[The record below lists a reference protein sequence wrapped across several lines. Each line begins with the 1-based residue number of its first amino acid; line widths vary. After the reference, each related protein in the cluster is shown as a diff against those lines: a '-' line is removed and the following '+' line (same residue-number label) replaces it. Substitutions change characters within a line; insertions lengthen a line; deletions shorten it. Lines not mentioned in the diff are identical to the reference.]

1 MTASCE
7 SVTDLMLPKVS
18 GNSPSTLCKLLIEFV
33 LVIKSSFQAWQLFF
47 VVIEDVEDDYIG
59 SDLLPILLPTRDCA
73 LEAAIE
79 ASLWCRDQL

>member
-1 MTASCE
+1 MQAAHRVRPGGE
-7 SVTDLMLPKVS
+7 
-18 GNSPSTLCKLLIEFV
+18 
-33 LVIKSSFQAWQLFF
+33 VIFSSLAIVVF
-47 VVIEDVEDDYIG
+47 VVIIEDVEDVYIG